1 MSRASAL
8 PTAKLPPEIYALFVV
23 RLVVSAGSFVGP
35 FLTMIL
41 TIKLGYADGAAG
53 AFVSGVTV
61 AGAVGLFA
69 GGHLGD
75 RLERAGV
82 LRWLQAA
89 TAGIFLVC
97 ALVGFTP
104 VTPFL
109 MAAALVT
116 LQGTWPLINALVA
129 DRAPPERTKE
139 AFALIYWG
147 NNIGFSIGPLI
158 AGLLFDAAPRALFV
172 GNAVALFIAAGVV
185 GLFVRRPGAA
195 PGGAQA
201 AVAERAAEAT
211 IVARPLSRKS
221 ALVDALRRHPILV
234 LYGLSS
240 VLGSFIY
247 AQHSFALPVYLK
259 DGLGPELGPKLF
271 GSAMTT
277 NGLTV
282 VLLTSLVTLLSR
294 RLPSLAAVSLSYLF
308 YAAGFGGYA
317 LSLSALPILGM
328 TAFWTVGEILGAT
341 NGNAFIAERSP
352 PEFRARINS
361 FISVCHVAGGA
372 MGPLVAGA
380 VSDARGSAAVWP
392 FVAVLSLLSAGF
404 SLFIYRGDT
413 IRSSA
418 KR

>member
-172 GNAVALFIAAGVV
+172 GNAVALFIAAGV
-185 GLFVRRPGAA
+185 
-195 PGGAQA
+195 
-201 AVAERAAEAT
+201 
-211 IVARPLSRKS
+211 
-221 ALVDALRRHPILV
+221 
-234 LYGLSS
+234 
-240 VLGSFIY
+240 
-247 AQHSFALPVYLK
+247 
-259 DGLGPELGPKLF
+259 
-271 GSAMTT
+271 
-277 NGLTV
+277 
-282 VLLTSLVTLLSR
+282 
-294 RLPSLAAVSLSYLF
+294 
-308 YAAGFGGYA
+308 
-317 LSLSALPILGM
+317 
-328 TAFWTVGEILGAT
+328 
-341 NGNAFIAERSP
+341 
-352 PEFRARINS
+352 
-361 FISVCHVAGGA
+361 
-372 MGPLVAGA
+372 
-380 VSDARGSAAVWP
+380 
-392 FVAVLSLLSAGF
+392 
-404 SLFIYRGDT
+404 
-413 IRSSA
+413 
-418 KR
+418 